1 MSSYT
6 VGELISRTTR
16 FFQDKGIEQARLDA
30 EVLLGEI
37 LELERIQLYVR
48 FDQPLEESEV
58 ARYREWIKIRAEG
71 MPTAYILGKKE
82 FMGYSFRVTPD
93 VLIPRPDTE
102 ILVEAGLRYLE
113 KIEEPHFLDIC
124 TGSGAILISLLKKMA
139 SAKGIGTDISA
150 KALEIAKENAK
161 SLDVNERSGF
171 LQGNLL
177 EPIGDR
183 KVHGI
188 FSNPP
193 YIPTEDLKSLQRE
206 VQKEPMLALDGGID
220 GLDFYRRLLEQS
232 ENHLLPEGFLM
243 MEVGIGQ
250 AEDICKIAE
259 KTGWNKKEDPIFDYG
274 GISRVVV
281 FDRSR

>member
-16 FFQDKGIEQARLDA
+16 FFQEKGIEQARLDA

-37 LELERIQLYVR
+37 LGLERIQLYVR
-48 FDQPLEESEV
+48 FDQPLEENEV
-58 ARYREWIKIRAEG
+58 ARYREWIKLRVDG
-71 MPTAYILGKKE
+71 MPTAYILEKKE

-124 TGSGAILISLLKKMA
+124 TGSGAVLISLLKKME
-139 SAKGIGTDISA
+139 SAKGIGTDISPQ
-150 KALEIAKENAK
+150 ALEIAKANAK
-161 SLDVNERSGF
+161 SLGVNERSGF

-177 EPIGDR
+177 EPIGSR

-193 YIPTEDLKSLQRE
+193 YIPTEDLKSLQKE
-206 VQKEPMLALDGGID
+206 VQKEPMLALDGGAD
-220 GLDFYRRLLEQS
+220 GLDFYRSLLDQS
-232 ENHLLPEGFLM
+232 SNYLLPEGFLM

-250 AEDICKIAE
+250 AEGICEIAE
-259 KTGWNKKEDPIFDYG
+259 KVGWTKKEDPIFDYG